1 MRARTCGR
9 ALVLALVGC
18 GGFDN
23 GDLRT
28 GTVRGRVLGAESGV
42 ARVSVLGHSELRA
55 TVAADG
61 RFELDGVPAVPLE
74 LYVVASR
81 TQAARTPVL
90 AQGARVTDVGDI
102 QGKPGAFLTVRVRD
116 EQGAIPPDVEVE
128 LRGTGED
135 RAKVDTS
142 SGEVRLG
149 PLPAGCY
156 SLEVKA
162 DDLEDVETE
171 VCVREGEERVQPIT
185 LPADDDDGGDDD
197 GGSDDHGGGRDG
209 G

>member
-1 MRARTCGR
+1 MG

-42 ARVSVLGHSELRA
+42 ARVNVMGDSELRA
-55 TVAADG
+55 TVGADG
-61 RFELDGVPAVPLE
+61 RFELAGVPARSLE
-74 LYVVASR
+74 LFVVASR
-81 TQAARTPVL
+81 TQAARTTVL

-102 QGKPGAFLTVRVRD
+102 QAKPGAFLTVRVRD

-156 SLEVKA
+156 ALEVKA

-171 VCVREGEERVQPIT
+171 VCVREGEERVQAIT
-185 LPADDDDGGDDD
+185 LPADDKGGGDDD
-197 GGSDDHGGGRDG
+197 GGSDDHGGGKDG